1 MSAVPVPD
9 PDITKKRKR
18 IILMGDI
25 PSPVNPPIGCNFNT
39 RCPVATDRCYV
50 EEPPYE
56 ELVPGHFVACHYA
69 TTGAWWV
76 LLFPG
81 LAIMLTVL
89 SFNLVGDGLR
99 DALDPRA
106 SKGSTL

>member
-9 PDITKKRKR
+9 PDVTKKRKR

-69 TTGAWWV
+69 DQ
-76 LLFPG
+76 
-81 LAIMLTVL
+81 
-89 SFNLVGDGLR
+89 NL
-99 DALDPRA
+99 
-106 SKGSTL
+106 K

>member
-1 MSAVPVPD
+1 MLSSGY
-9 PDITKKRKR
+9 KY
-18 IILMGDI
+18 L
-25 PSPVNPPIGCNFNT
+25 
-39 RCPVATDRCYV
+39 
-50 EEPPYE
+50 
-56 ELVPGHFVACHYA
+56 

-76 LLFPG
+76 LLFPS

-106 SKGSTL
+106 LKGSAL